1 MVSLEGKVISSL
13 PDGKYKVEVE
23 YKGKIKV
30 FICYV
35 SGKIRLN
42 HIMIIE
48 GDRVKIELSSY
59 DPTQG
64 KIVYRYR

>member
-13 PDGKYKVEVE
+13 PDGKYKVEIE
-23 YKGKIKV
+23 YKGKSKV
-30 FICYV
+30 FTCYV

-42 HIMIIE
+42 HIMITE

>member
-23 YKGKIKV
+23 YKGKTKV

>member
-1 MVSLEGKVISSL
+1 MVSLDGKVIASL

-23 YKGKIKV
+23 YNGKTKSFV
-30 FICYV
+30 CYV

-42 HIMIIE
+42 HIMIVE
-48 GDRVKIELSSY
+48 GDKVKIELSSY
-59 DPTQG
+59 DPSQG

>member
-1 MVSLEGKVISSL
+1 MVSLEGKVIATL

-23 YKGKIKV
+23 YKGKTKT
-30 FICYV
+30 FLCYV

-42 HIMIIE
+42 HIMIVE
-48 GDRVKIELSSY
+48 GDRVKIELSTY
-59 DPTQG
+59 DTTQG